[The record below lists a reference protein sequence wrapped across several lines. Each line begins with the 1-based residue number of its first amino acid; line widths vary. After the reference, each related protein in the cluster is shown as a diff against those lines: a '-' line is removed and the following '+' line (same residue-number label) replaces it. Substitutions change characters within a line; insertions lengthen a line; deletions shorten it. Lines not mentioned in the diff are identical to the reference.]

1 MLWSKDMET
10 VQLAARVI
18 GTRLV
23 NSDQVFLL
31 SADLEN
37 CLTVALSRL
46 DTIPGGRITFHQE
59 STRRLGSFDWDGRT
73 LFLLNDSV
81 RNDGFGDL
89 YLYNSDT
96 REIVQLNPIEGECCY
111 RDARFGPDGKYVLF
125 CLPAVRP
132 QRHRA
137 VLCPACR
144 YAKRAT
150 VHAHRTSKQVLF
162 HRPGKA
168 TACLATG
175 GMISPASKRDFSFL
189 IMELSFPH
197 S

>member
-1 MLWSKDMET
+1 MLWSKGMET

-18 GTRLV
+18 DTRLV

-37 CLTVALSRL
+37 CLNVGLSRL
-46 DTIPGGRITFHQE
+46 GSIPGGRINFDRE

-73 LFLLNDSV
+73 LFLLNDSI

-111 RDARFGPDGKYVLF
+111 RDARFSPDGKYVLF
-125 CLPAVRP
+125 AYQRYDRSDIVLYYVPLVDMQNGRPFTPIELPSWFFSTAREKPQLDLRP
-132 QRHRA
+132 A
-137 VLCPACR
+137 
-144 YAKRAT
+144 
-150 VHAHRTSKQVLF
+150 
-162 HRPGKA
+162 
-168 TACLATG
+168 
-175 GMISPASKRDFSFL
+175 
-189 IMELSFPH
+189 E
-197 S
+197 